1 MKSYRIAVVGAT
13 GAVGTEMLKTLET
26 SKINIEAVIPMASV
40 RSANKTVEFKGEK
53 LPIRVAGEGAFKDI
67 DIALFSA
74 GGGTSKML
82 APIAAADGRLGH
94 RQQQRLADGSG
105 GALGGAGSQSLGCQ
119 ETQQGHYRQSQLFDH
134 SNGRRPETTA
144 QPI

>member
-53 LPIRVAGEGAFKDI
+53 LPIT
-67 DIALFSA
+67 
-74 GGGTSKML
+74 GG
-82 APIAAADGRLGH
+82 R
-94 RQQQRLADGSG
+94 
-105 GALGGAGSQSLGCQ
+105 
-119 ETQQGHYRQSQLFDH
+119 
-134 SNGRRPETTA
+134 
-144 QPI
+144 